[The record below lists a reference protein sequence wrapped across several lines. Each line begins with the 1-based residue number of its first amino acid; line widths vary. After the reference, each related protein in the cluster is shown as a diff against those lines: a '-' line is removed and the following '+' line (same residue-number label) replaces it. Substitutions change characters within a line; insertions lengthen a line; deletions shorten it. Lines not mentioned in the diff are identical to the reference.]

1 MIDQFLWRKAMMHR
15 LLLIASVVCG
25 VLTASIVLLQSY
37 ILADIVYRV
46 FWQEALLTE
55 LWQSLWILLVLMTL
69 RAVLSYIEQRL
80 SLALAWRVQESLR
93 KALLDKIARLGP
105 VKMNQTLSGKVVNL
119 LTEGIAQLENYFSD
133 YLPQLLKA
141 TLIPALFLLFIFPL
155 DWISGVILLVTAPL
169 IPFFMMLIGKW
180 TENVS
185 RRQWR
190 VLSLLSGYLADVLSG
205 LRALKLLNR
214 SQKQGEKIAQVS
226 EEFRLVTLSVMRW
239 AFISSLALE
248 LLTTLSIAVVSV
260 GLGLRLV
267 EGLLDFRIA
276 FFLLLLAPEFYA
288 PLRALGGFFHTS
300 LNGVAAAKDIAEFLL
315 LSEDVH
321 LSPSVKAADLT
332 IELQNVAYRYHN
344 GAPVALA
351 DINLR
356 FEAGEKIGVVGP
368 SGSGKSTLLNLL
380 AGFIAPSQ
388 GQLLIGGVDSSQ
400 LDWSTLRQQTTII
413 SQNPYLFSATL
424 AENVLFDTSCTENE
438 IQEIIEKLGLTSL
451 LAQLPQGLATKVGQ
465 GGRELSGGQRQ
476 LVMMVRA
483 FLQNPSL
490 ILMDEATANLDVLT
504 EQQIQQV
511 LPSFLAHKG
520 AVIVAHRLSTI
531 KQMDRIIVLDQGKIV
546 ASGTHEQLLVQSSLY
561 QQLIREAQ
569 N

>member
-1 MIDQFLWRKAMMHR
+1 M
-15 LLLIASVVCG
+15 
-25 VLTASIVLLQSY
+25 
-37 ILADIVYRV
+37 
-46 FWQEALLTE
+46 
-55 LWQSLWILLVLMTL
+55 
-69 RAVLSYIEQRL
+69 
-80 SLALAWRVQESLR
+80 
-93 KALLDKIARLGP
+93 
-105 VKMNQTLSGKVVNL
+105 
-119 LTEGIAQLENYFSD
+119 
-133 YLPQLLKA
+133 
-141 TLIPALFLLFIFPL
+141 
-155 DWISGVILLVTAPL
+155 
-169 IPFFMMLIGKW
+169 
-180 TENVS
+180 
-185 RRQWR
+185 
-190 VLSLLSGYLADVLSG
+190 
-205 LRALKLLNR
+205 
-214 SQKQGEKIAQVS
+214 
-226 EEFRLVTLSVMRW
+226 
-239 AFISSLALE
+239 
-248 LLTTLSIAVVSV
+248 
-260 GLGLRLV
+260 
-267 EGLLDFRIA
+267 
-276 FFLLLLAPEFYA
+276 
-288 PLRALGGFFHTS
+288 
-300 LNGVAAAKDIAEFLL
+300 
-315 LSEDVH
+315 
-321 LSPSVKAADLT
+321 
-332 IELQNVAYRYHN
+332 
-344 GAPVALA
+344 
-351 DINLR
+351 
-356 FEAGEKIGVVGP
+356 
-368 SGSGKSTLLNLL
+368 
-380 AGFIAPSQ
+380 
-388 GQLLIGGVDSSQ
+388 IGGVDSSQ